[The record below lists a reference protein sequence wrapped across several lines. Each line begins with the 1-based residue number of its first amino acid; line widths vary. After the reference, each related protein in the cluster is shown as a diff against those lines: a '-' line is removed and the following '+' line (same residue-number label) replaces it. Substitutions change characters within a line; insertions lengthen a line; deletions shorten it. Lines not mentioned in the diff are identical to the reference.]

1 MDRFCPILPPDP
13 IAVKSPPQFPGTLE
27 PLEIVMMF
35 LRRSL
40 LVLALAVSVARCAD
54 QPTAVKAPAAPQ
66 KPPAGG
72 KGAYLWWRTPLPAA
86 QPVQMPGEAAAYG
99 AALYE
104 VLHLLD
110 REGLDYIAVEV
121 PPADV
126 LWAGIR
132 DRLERA
138 ARKR

>member
-1 MDRFCPILPPDP
+1 
-13 IAVKSPPQFPGTLE
+13 
-27 PLEIVMMF
+27 
-35 LRRSL
+35 
-40 LVLALAVSVARCAD
+40 
-54 QPTAVKAPAAPQ
+54 
-66 KPPAGG
+66 
-72 KGAYLWWRTPLPAA
+72 
-86 QPVQMPGEAAAYG
+86 MPGEAAAYG

-121 PPADV
+121 PPPDV